1 MISDFIRVF
10 DRDLE
15 SFKNYEP
22 KKEIIELL
30 FEVENNNEIIDIIK
44 QDIREDEGYIF
55 TNLLSLYPF
64 SAKLVVEVLK
74 SGFIEKKDLL
84 KNLDIIFDSVAG
96 LKELLIDLKQLVR
109 NNEGISFSK
118 IEERLNEVE
127 KELKKYESNL
137 QKKKELKEKINQ
149 LNYLKQEV
157 KDIEDL
163 EKYLKKLKDTES
175 TIKKLNRKIN
185 ESKKLFKHLCKDE
198 T

>member
-30 FEVENNNEIIDIIK
+30 FEVENNNEVIDIIK